1 MLVLGQ
7 VVVNGVAVGAIYALV
22 AIGFVLVYQ
31 SVALFNF
38 AQAEY
43 YTLGGM
49 LVYTLLAARGLP
61 FYLAVPGAVLVV
73 VVIGIASERIA
84 FRRLIFSGAP
94 QVNLI
99 IASIALGIIL
109 RSLALLFWGPDAG
122 RVPPVREAPI
132 KLFGLNISAQQLFIV
147 AVTVVAVAIIYWLLN
162 GTKVGLALRATA
174 SNRKVAGLMGIRV
187 TTVLPLAFG
196 LSSAVGALGGILVA
210 PIFLAQFS
218 MGQAVLV
225 KAFAAGILG
234 GLSSIPGVIVG
245 GLTLGLVE
253 SAAGTYMSSAYKDV
267 VAFAVLIVVLAVRP
281 QGILGGKQV
290 DKV

>member
-1 MLVLGQ
+1 VLGQ
-7 VVVNGVAVGAIYALV
+7 VFVNGIAVGAIYALV

-49 LVYTLLAARGLP
+49 LVYTLLSARGLP
-61 FYLAVPGAVLVV
+61 FFLAVPGAVLIVV
-73 VVIGIASERIA
+73 LVGILSERIA
-84 FRRLIFSGAP
+84 FRRLIFTGAP

-109 RSLALLFWGPDAG
+109 RSIALLLWGPDAG
-122 RVPPVREAPI
+122 RVLPVSEHPVN
-132 KLFGLNISAQQLFIV
+132 LFGLNISAQQIFII
-147 AVTVVAVAIIYWLLN
+147 AVTVLAVGIVYWLLN
-162 GTKVGLALRATA
+162 GTKIGLALRATA

-196 LSSAVGALGGILVA
+196 LSAGVGALGGILVA

-234 GLSSIPGVIVG
+234 GLNSIPGVIVG
-245 GLTLGLVE
+245 GVTLGLVE
-253 SAAGTYMSSAYKDV
+253 SIAGTYMPSAYKDV
-267 VAFAVLIVVLAVRP
+267 VAFAVLIVVLALRP

-290 DKV
+290 EKV